1 MKTRLVKVLSIILI
15 LAMSVSLLASCGS
28 SSAPASVD
36 ATPVPVVV
44 EPIIEE
50 DPAVAGLS
58 DEQKASMAMLN
69 YLAYVVQEINSARNS
84 RAVLEEEFDSLL
96 NDVEPAGVD
105 AETQKAL
112 NNIFETIKKYRMND
126 FDRER
131 LEFLND
137 QNSALSIITA
147 IPNPLEILDSV
158 AERGTLRTL
167 ASVAYS
173 TLGVV
178 ADSSST
184 SAEELMYLERKWSLD
199 DTEEKALMD
208 SRTDMFNYMV
218 TIAQGLPKGITLS
231 ENDIAEFVT
240 QVNSSGPAAKLDWL
254 EKNQEKYQY
263 FGYYW
268 LELADA
274 YYETGN
280 YSGCLSAIATYRDR
294 DTGIFKLDKRLA
306 KSLKNA
312 VVAAEESL
320 SGAEL
325 EATVSD
331 FADTIVANIGN
342 ADWELR
348 YYAAQTYLDLYNR
361 TDNKAYLEKAYNEA
375 KNNVRYLVPEQKK
388 QNSEYIA
395 QVKELSV
402 PKDADKEES
411 GIIKAYNKYLKERR
425 EKELLPV
432 YEPLLLN
439 CELLFSLADVL
450 DISQNEKDVIDSIL
464 HDEPVFLSY
473 ALDQRFSFSERKGI
487 EALSADSLTYTGVLK
502 DQKLTIPVVFA
513 PSGTQIKAVVNTN
526 GKEYN
531 LDDWTVY
538 EVDRKKSDKIGDFE
552 AVYTCKS
559 DEIFKFKEGD
569 TITLTLI
576 PPGTA
581 SEDNSTTIKLMVDKV
596 NVLSGV
602 HFKEVA

>member
-1 MKTRLVKVLSIILI
+1 MKTKLEKVLAVILI
-15 LAMSVSLLASCGS
+15 LAMSVSLLAACGS

-36 ATPVPVVV
+36 ATPVPV
-44 EPIIEE
+44 EPIAEE
-50 DPAVAGLS
+50 DPAVAGLT

-69 YLAYVVQEINSARNS
+69 YLAYVVQEINASRNS
-84 RAVLEEEFDSLL
+84 RAVLEEVFDSLL
-96 NDVEPAGVD
+96 NDVEPSGVD
-105 AETQKAL
+105 VETQKAL

-137 QNSALSIITA
+137 QGSALSIITA
-147 IPNPLEILDSV
+147 IPNPLEVLDSV

-173 TLGVV
+173 ALGVV
-178 ADSSST
+178 AESSET
-184 SAEELMYLERKWSLD
+184 SAEELLYLERKWSLD

-231 ENDIAEFVT
+231 ENDIADFVT

-254 EKNQEKYQY
+254 RNHQEKYQY
-263 FGYYW
+263 FSYYW

-274 YYETGN
+274 YYDMGD

-306 KSLKNA
+306 QSLKKGI
-312 VVAAEESL
+312 VAAQESL
-320 SGAEL
+320 SGSEREQVVA
-325 EATVSD
+325 D
-331 FADTIVANIGN
+331 FADTIVANIGTD
-342 ADWELR
+342 DWELR
-348 YYAAQTYLDLYNR
+348 YYAAQTYLSLYAE
-361 TDNKAYLEKAYNEA
+361 TENKAYLEKAYNEA
-375 KNNVRYLVPEQKK
+375 KNNVRYLVPVQKK
-388 QNSEYIA
+388 QNSDYIA
-395 QVKELSV
+395 EVQEISV
-402 PKDADKEES
+402 SKDADKEES

-425 EKELLPV
+425 NTELLPV

-439 CELLFSLADVL
+439 CELLFSLADKL
-450 DISQNEKDVIDSIL
+450 DISQDEKNVIDSIL

-473 ALDQRFSFSERKGI
+473 ELDQRFSFSERKGI
-487 EALSADSLTYTGVLK
+487 EALSADSLSFTGVLK

-513 PSGTQIKAVVNTN
+513 PNGTKIKAVVNTN

-531 LDDWTVY
+531 LDNWTVY
-538 EVDRKKSDKIGDFE
+538 EVDRKKSHDIGDFE
-552 AVYTCKS
+552 AVFTCKS
-559 DEIFKFKEGD
+559 DDMFKFREGD

-576 PPGTA
+576 PPGSV
-581 SEDNSTTIKLMVDKV
+581 SEENSTTIKLVVD
-596 NVLSGV
+596 NVTVLGGV
-602 HFKEVA
+602 HFKEVE